1 MGSALDNSYV
11 VIGRSDWSPQLIFL
25 TLTVVFLFASAF
37 TAFAANKW
45 QIKLLAL
52 AATYFFVF
60 VLVAQSWP
68 LSIAAVKWVS
78 GLMASAILAFTQ
90 MASTGSDNFQSKKS
104 QGTTFKILALLLMSI
119 IVLAIAPQ
127 LNEWIVS
134 IDIFQSIGALFLIA
148 IGLMGISL
156 NSRILPVIIGLLS
169 IFAGFEI
176 IYSTVELSSLL
187 AALLAVINLGIAM
200 VGAYL
205 MTLPTLEKSP

>member
-1 MGSALDNSYV
+1 MIL
-11 VIGRSDWSPQLIFL
+11 L

-45 QIKLLAL
+45 QIKLVAL
-52 AATYFFVF
+52 AITYFFVF

-68 LSIAAVKWVS
+68 LAIAAVKWIS
-78 GLMASAILAFTQ
+78 GLMASAILAFTE
-90 MASTGSDNFQSKKS
+90 MASTGSHQFQSKKS
-104 QGTTFKILALLLMSI
+104 QGITFKILALFLISI

-127 LNEWIVS
+127 LNEWIFS
-134 IDIFQSIGALFLIA
+134 IDIYQSVGALLLIG

-176 IYSTVELSSLL
+176 IYSTIELSSLL

-200 VGAYL
+200 AGAYL
-205 MTLPTLEKSP
+205 MMLPTLEKSP